1 MTQLIKREN
10 LKRFAWLSILAAV
23 LTISLKMT
31 AYFLTDSVGLL
42 SDALESVINLV
53 AAIIALLMLNLAARP
68 PDDDHAFGH
77 DKAEYFAS
85 GIEGLLIL
93 IAAVSIGWT
102 ASVRLLAPQPIEKI
116 GIGLILS
123 LLATIINLVVAR
135 ILIRIGKEHHSIILE
150 ADGKHLMTDVWTSI
164 GVVIGIA
171 AVAATDWYFL
181 DPIIALLVA
190 ANIIWTGIQLTRR
203 SALGL
208 MDTVVSKPKQQA
220 ICEVLDRYVRRE
232 GIEYHAL
239 RTRQSG
245 MRQFV
250 SVHILVPGEWT
261 VHRGHQLL
269 EQIEADI
276 RRAVAGTI
284 VFTHLESLDDPASWN
299 DIELDRLEEYPPE
312 ELKRV
317 FSSRTRFYCVSP
329 TNNEN

>member
-1 MTQLIKREN
+1 MKREN

-53 AAIIALLMLNLAARP
+53 AAIIALLMLSLAARP

-102 ASVRLLAPQPIEKI
+102 AGVRLLAPQPIEKI

-123 LLATIINLVVAR
+123 LLATIINLIVAR
-135 ILIRIGKEHHSIILE
+135 ILIRIGKKHHSIILE
-150 ADGKHLMTDVWTSI
+150 ADGQHLMTDVWTSI

-208 MDTVVSKPKQQA
+208 MDTAVSEPKQQS
-220 ICEVLDRYVRRE
+220 ICAVLDRYVQQE
-232 GIEYHAL
+232 KIEYHAL

-250 SVHILVPGEWT
+250 SVHILVPGNWT
-261 VHRGHQLL
+261 VHHGHQLL

-299 DIELDRLEEYPPE
+299 DIELDRLEE
-312 ELKRV
+312 
-317 FSSRTRFYCVSP
+317 
-329 TNNEN
+329 